1 MIHVSGAF
9 VYQPSSSPRPGISYP
24 ATFLIKLIINSDDG
38 TPVFNSNDELLERLR
53 AFVVL
58 GYPQVTLYNWPL
70 TLTNQ
75 FPVFNAPLEAQ
86 DYFQL
91 SGVYNFGEAPRAPA
105 TGLDSG
111 GHLGGPGRHLGSD
124 HPGGRSCRTQLAH
137 RHPRRILA
145 ASRAIAGPPAP
156 PCPDGP
162 AAAPWLPLVPAA
174 GTSSTATASGK
185 SEWPR
190 CLAPSD

>member
-9 VYQPSSSPRPGISYP
+9 VYQPSSSPRPGVSYP
-24 ATFLIKLIINSDDG
+24 ATFLIKLIIISDDG
-38 TPVFNSNDELLERLR
+38 VGVFNSNNELLERLR

-91 SGVYNFGEAPRAPA
+91 SGVYNFGEAPELPPPDWIPA
-105 TGLDSG
+105 AIWVDLDG
-111 GHLGGPGRHLGSD
+111 IWG
-124 HPGGRSCRTQLAH
+124 
-137 RHPRRILA
+137 
-145 ASRAIAGPPAP
+145 AIIQ
-156 PCPDGP
+156 
-162 AAAPWLPLVPAA
+162 AAAPAVPNSRIA
-174 GTSSTATASGK
+174 TPVESSPPVAQ
-185 SEWPR
+185 
-190 CLAPSD
+190 